1 MDNMKKKLIAIL
13 AACLACVLLLSA
25 CASHGKTLI
34 KAGKEEISVNV
45 FQLYLSRMKGSL
57 AQAGNAVTDP
67 NYWNTY
73 ISTDHTTTAD
83 FYTSQVLAGLK
94 HIAAAMIMYEEYG
107 LSLSDTVV
115 DEIDVWI
122 EKLIESDGG
131 GSKATLNS
139 ILAAYGANVTV
150 LRDAAILE
158 AKLSQL
164 KEYLYGKSGNLIA
177 DTAIEEYYKST
188 YYRGYQMQIA
198 NYYYDHEKDANGVA
212 VRYTDDTYKKV
223 AYLSQTVIDA
233 LDEAEKAKYV
243 TVENT
248 GEYFEKYGAKYG
260 DKILLYRDGSTEVV
274 AYDKENGM
282 IRYSFDSKGE
292 YIVKQYTE
300 VEMQARYERAQQIAA
315 ECVGNEAKFL
325 QYAAEVSDNS
335 DFNSTYAPNGM
346 YFNVGSYTADTVFGT
361 FSAELAKLEIGG
373 TSVLA
378 SDSGYYVLMRAELD
392 TGAWQKEANSR
403 WFTTLRGFTLE
414 YMLQQKT
421 TTYLDRVSVDEE
433 LFKTVDITTVSS
445 NIRY

>member
-1 MDNMKKKLIAIL
+1 MKKKLITIL
-13 AACLACVLLLSA
+13 AVCLACVLLLSA

-34 KAGKEEISVNV
+34 KAGKQEISVNV
-45 FQLYLSRMKGSL
+45 FQLYLSRMKGAL
-57 AQAGNAVTDP
+57 AQAGNAVTDA

-83 FYTSQVLAGLK
+83 FYTSQVLEGLK

-107 LSLSDTVV
+107 LSLSDAVE
-115 DEIDVWI
+115 DEIDAWI
-122 EKLIESDGG
+122 EKLIESDGE

-150 LRDAAILE
+150 LRDAAMIE

-164 KEYLYGKSGNLIA
+164 KEYLYGQGGNLIA
-177 DTAIEEYYKST
+177 DTALEEYYKST

-198 NYYYDHEKDANGVA
+198 NYYYDHEKDVNDIAI
-212 VRYTDDTYKKV
+212 RYTDDTYKKV
-223 AYLSQTVIDA
+223 AYLSQSAIDA
-233 LDEAEKAKYV
+233 LDEAERAKYV
-243 TVENT
+243 TVDNT
-248 GEYFEKYGAKYG
+248 GAYLEKYGEKYG
-260 DKILLYRDGSTEVV
+260 DKILLYRDGETEVV
-274 AYDKENGM
+274 AYDKENGV
-282 IRYSFDSKGE
+282 IHYSLDSKGE
-292 YIVKQYTE
+292 YIIKQYTE
-300 VEMQARYERAQQIAA
+300 AEMQARYERAQQIAA
-315 ECVGNEAKFL
+315 ECVGDEAKFL
-325 QYAAEVSDNS
+325 KYATEVSDNS

-346 YFNVGSYTADTVFGT
+346 YFSVGSYTADTVFGT
-361 FSAELAKLEIGG
+361 FSAELAKLEVGG

-378 SDSGYYVLMRAELD
+378 SDSGYYILMRAELD

-421 TTYLDRVSVDEE
+421 ATYLDRVSVDEE
-433 LFKTVDITTVSS
+433 LLKTVDITTVSS

>member
-1 MDNMKKKLIAIL
+1 MKKKLIAIL

-45 FQLYLSRMKGSL
+45 FQLYLSRMKGAL

-83 FYTSQVLAGLK
+83 FYTAQVLAGLK

-107 LSLSDTVV
+107 LSLSDTIE
-115 DEIDVWI
+115 DEIDMWI

-164 KEYLYGKSGNLIA
+164 KEYLYGKSGSLIA

-188 YYRGYQMQIA
+188 YYRGYQLQIA
-198 NYYYDHEKDANGVA
+198 NYYYDHEKDVNGVA

-243 TVENT
+243 MVENT
-248 GEYFEKYGAKYG
+248 GEYLEKYGAKYG

-282 IRYSFDSKGE
+282 IHYSLDSKGE

-300 VEMQARYERAQQIAA
+300 AEMQARYERAQQIAT
-315 ECVGNEAKFL
+315 ECVGDEAKFL
-325 QYAAEVSDNS
+325 KYAVEVSDNS
-335 DFNSTYAPNGM
+335 DFNNTYAPNGM
-346 YFNVGSYTADTVFGT
+346 YFNVGSYTADTVFGS

-403 WFTTLRGFTLE
+403 WFTTLRGLTLE

-421 TTYLDRVSVDEE
+421 AAYLDRVSVDEAQ
-433 LFKTVDITTVSS
+433 LDAVDITTVSS

>member
-1 MDNMKKKLIAIL
+1 MKKKLIAIL
-13 AACLACVLLLSA
+13 AACLACVLLLSG

-57 AQAGNAVTDP
+57 AQAGHAVTDA
-67 NYWNTY
+67 NYWSTY

-83 FYTSQVLAGLK
+83 FYTAQVLEGLK

-115 DEIDVWI
+115 DEIDAWI
-122 EKLIESDGG
+122 EELIESDGE

-164 KEYLYGKSGNLIA
+164 KEYLYGKNGNLIA

-223 AYLSQTVIDA
+223 AYLSQAAIDA
-233 LDEAEKAKYV
+233 LDETERAKYV
-243 TVENT
+243 TVDNT
-248 GEYFEKYGAKYG
+248 GDYLEKYGTKYG
-260 DKILLYRDGSTEVV
+260 DTILLYRDGSTEVV

-282 IRYSFDSKGE
+282 IRYSLDSKGE
-292 YIVKQYTE
+292 YIVKQYTDA
-300 VEMQARYERAQQIAA
+300 EMQARYERAQQIAA
-315 ECVGNEAKFL
+315 ECVGDETKFL
-325 QYAAEVSDNS
+325 QYATQVSDNS

-346 YFNVGSYTADTVFGT
+346 YFNVGTYTTDTVFGT
-361 FSAELAKLEIGG
+361 FSAELAKLEIGA

-378 SDSGYYVLMRAELD
+378 SDSGYYILMRAELD
-392 TGAWQKEANSR
+392 TGAWQKDANSR
-403 WFTTLRGFTLE
+403 WFTTLRGLTLE

-421 TTYLDRVSVDEE
+421 TAYLDRVSVDEE
-433 LFKTVDITTVSS
+433 LFKTVNITTISS